1 MIRVL
6 IVDDEL
12 PARERLR
19 QLLSTFKELQIVD
32 EAGNGMQAIEKIDRV
47 RPDLV
52 LLDIQMPGC
61 SGIDVAASLSSP
73 RPKLIFC
80 TAFEQYAV
88 DAFELS
94 AVDYLLKPITR
105 ARLSRAL
112 ERVQALSETEADAS
126 VDRVARHVHM
136 TPMRFLGRCGS
147 RFVVIHQTDVVYL
160 HSEGGITKL
169 HAAGQNYLVDPTL
182 NDFERRLDP
191 AVFCRLSR
199 TVIVN
204 LDHVTEVDTL
214 IGGYGDALLKNGIR
228 LEVSRRRLRYL
239 LAKLEGI
246 SE

>member
-47 RPDLV
+47 QPDLV

-105 ARLSRAL
+105 ARLARAL
-112 ERVQALSETEADAS
+112 ERVQGLNETEADAS
-126 VDRVARHVHM
+126 VDRVALHAHM
-136 TPMRFLGRCGS
+136 TPMRFLGRRGS
-147 RFVVIHQTDVVYL
+147 RFVVIHQRDVVYL
-160 HSEGGITKL
+160 CSEGGITKL
-169 HAAGQNYLVDPTL
+169 YTAGQNYLVDPTL

-204 LDHVTEVDTL
+204 LDYVTEVDTL
-214 IGGYGDALLKNGIR
+214 IGGYGDALMKNGIR